1 MADEKLGLK
10 YGNWVYNTTDTS
22 KDGNGLPN
30 TINKGTI
37 YIAKTSDGHA
47 QMYVDSPSGERLAIG
62 AAGAGSFF
70 ATCSTGS
77 TTVIKEIT
85 CPGLSTPIN
94 GTMLTVHFTN
104 MFDSSINNI
113 QLKINNTT
121 HNLYNA
127 TYGGKSDLGTLA
139 EYVTFIYNGNSNRFE
154 IMDND
159 GWNRISPVTIFCGKD
174 DVKHYLIATSKSY
187 YDEDI
192 DNPYLGPSG
201 LYVANT
207 NSPYVNSYGNLFI
220 PGGWA
225 RVSNGS
231 QYATY
236 GASYINLWDD
246 NKYNYDY
253 IITADPYGFFITE
266 NSQYAGTVL
275 GLDYDYWQLYTPYN
289 IYTDG
294 SINAE
299 YDITCTDLYT
309 YGGVSATGSISTAG
323 NLYHKQG
330 VRVPR
335 VWSGTTAPTDD
346 IGENGDIYIM
356 YS

>member
-62 AAGAGSFF
+62 SAGAGSFF

-121 HNLYNA
+121 HNLLNA
-127 TYGGKSDLGTLA
+127 TQGGKSDLSILA
-139 EYVTFIYNGNSNRFE
+139 EYVTFIYNGNSNKFE
-154 IMDND
+154 IMEND
-159 GWNRISPVTIFCGKD
+159 GWNRISPVTIFCGED
-174 DVKHYLIATSKSY
+174 NVKHYLIATSKSY

-192 DNPYLGPSG
+192 DHPYLGPSG

-207 NSPYVNSYGNLFI
+207 KAPYVNSSGRMYI
-220 PGGWA
+220 PSGCLMVETIDKGTALCSDSIEWTNSSVA
-225 RVSNGS
+225 N
-231 QYATY
+231 T
-236 GASYINLWDD
+236 LC
-246 NKYNYDY
+246 NYDNGDMAFLHDG
-253 IITADPYGFFITE
+253 TNMLCF
-266 NSQYAGTVL
+266 NSG
-275 GLDYDYWQLYTPYN
+275 YWELYTPYD
-289 IYTDG
+289 IYTEG
-294 SINAE
+294 SIYSE
-299 YDITCTDLYT
+299 YQITCTDLYT
-309 YGGVSATGSISTAG
+309 YGGVSSTGSISTAG

>member
-62 AAGAGSFF
+62 SAGAGSFF

-77 TTVIKEIT
+77 TTAIKEIT

-159 GWNRISPVTIFCGKD
+159 GWNRISPVTIFCGED
-174 DVKHYLIATSKSY
+174 DVKHYLLATSKSY
-187 YDEDI
+187 YDDSI
-192 DNPYLGPSG
+192 GHPYLGPSG
-201 LYVANT
+201 LYAP
-207 NSPYVNSYGNLFI
+207 SYQAPYIDSWGCMTL
-220 PGGWA
+220 PGGWLE
-225 RVSNGS
+225 
-231 QYATY
+231 
-236 GASYINLWDD
+236 INND
-246 NKYNYDY
+246 NSAHRLVFCPSSIEWYKSGHYNYSLSMMY
-253 IITADPYGFFITE
+253 E
-266 NSQYAGTVL
+266 
-275 GLDYDYWQLYTPYN
+275 GLSFHDEDDGNELFYMNREDWYTYTPCD
-289 IYTDG
+289 IHTDG
-294 SINAE
+294 SIWCN
-299 YDITCTDLYT
+299 YDITCEDLYT
-309 YGGVSATGSISTAG
+309 YGGVSSTGDISTAG